1 MLLGLDRLLPNLN
14 QQPVALVDSIIVG
27 RRCRRL
33 CRLIV
38 IVFGKHLRQN
48 RPPLSIN
55 AARQQP
61 IFVGPDAGHWG
72 THQGL

>member
-1 MLLGLDRLLPNLN
+1 M
-14 QQPVALVDSIIVG
+14 
-27 RRCRRL
+27 
-33 CRLIV
+33 IV

-61 IFVGPDAGHWG
+61 VFVGPDAGHWG
-72 THQGL
+72 THRGLCSRKSATVGPLPVSEEQCPLIVGVLVATSKFDEI